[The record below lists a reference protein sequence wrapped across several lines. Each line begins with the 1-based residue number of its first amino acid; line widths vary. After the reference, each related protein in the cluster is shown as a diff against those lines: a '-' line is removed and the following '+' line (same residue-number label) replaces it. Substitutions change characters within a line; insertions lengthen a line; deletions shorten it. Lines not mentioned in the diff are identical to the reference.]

1 MSEQSPGGPIERIS
15 AVTLT
20 TADMARAFDFYSSLG
35 FVLRYG
41 GPDAGFTSFI
51 FAEGYLNLIA
61 EGPPAGWWGRV
72 IFYAYDV
79 DALYERALE
88 LGYGP
93 EAPPRDAPWGERFFH
108 LTDPDGHDLSF
119 ASPLPQ
125 A

>member
-1 MSEQSPGGPIERIS
+1 M
-15 AVTLT
+15 
-20 TADMARAFDFYSSLG
+20 
-35 FVLRYG
+35 
-41 GPDAGFTSFI
+41 
-51 FAEGYLNLIA
+51 
-61 EGPPAGWWGRV
+61 

-119 ASPLPQ
+119 ASPLQPG
-125 A
+125 

>member
-15 AVTLT
+15 AVTMT

-61 EGPPAGWWGRV
+61 EGAPPGWWGRV
-72 IFYAYDV
+72 ILYAYDV

-119 ASPLPQ
+119 ASPLQPG
-125 A
+125 